1 MASLTV
7 RFDCRDADARASE
20 FQHHLIDQ
28 KLRVQPEAQGTEI
41 WLRYSDV
48 QDEVVRKV
56 IQEAHPWCLDR
67 GLTMMQES
75 QEGPSQSTVLVIADL
90 ARVV

>member
-41 WLRYSDV
+41 WLRYPDV
-48 QDEVVRKV
+48 EDEVVRKV

-75 QEGPSQSTVLVIADL
+75 QEGPSRSTALVIADL